1 MFSEENVK
9 AKYKS
14 YYFRRPDDF
23 WSEEV
28 YAQKMRESVYAY
40 GAGNTSQEPSRYTDI
55 IDRYLLDKR
64 LCMVLL
70 IPAMNLWMNI
80 LISISMI

>member
-1 MFSEENVK
+1 MSSEENAK
-9 AKYKS
+9 AKCNS
-14 YYFRRPDDF
+14 YFHFRRPDDF

-55 IDRYLLDKR
+55 YR
-64 LCMVLL
+64 
-70 IPAMNLWMNI
+70 
-80 LISISMI
+80 

>member
-55 IDRYLLDKR
+55 YR
-64 LCMVLL
+64 
-70 IPAMNLWMNI
+70 
-80 LISISMI
+80 

>member
-9 AKYKS
+9 ENIHIS
-14 YYFRRPDDF
+14 YFHFRRPDDF

-55 IDRYLLDKR
+55 YR
-64 LCMVLL
+64 
-70 IPAMNLWMNI
+70 
-80 LISISMI
+80 